1 MNIAYESVQYIVHEQ
16 KILRS
21 PANEMIVDMLNTDIA
36 GNLGELTEADIK
48 KGIDIFSDLTDTN
61 EFDDVG
67 SVSAKDA
74 LNTANKI
81 LNAGKFTNDV
91 STGLN
96 KLPGVSSVLDKVD
109 LNASAPAIPRNV
121 QGLSANLG
129 GEAIQGDNINDLVQT
144 ATNLAN
150 ESTRKKEILAKA
162 RSGAN
167 ELSSSAKSLPL

>member
-1 MNIAYESVQYIVHEQ
+1 
-16 KILRS
+16 
-21 PANEMIVDMLNTDIA
+21 MLNTDIA

-48 KGIDIFSDLTDTN
+48 KGIDIFSDLTDSN

-67 SVSAKDA
+67 SANSLEA
-74 LNTANKI
+74 LNTAQKI
-81 LNAGKFTNDV
+81 LNAGNFNNDI

-96 KLPGVSSVLDKVD
+96 KLPGVSSALSKVD
-109 LNASAPAIPRNV
+109 LNSSATSIPRNV

-129 GEAIQGDNINDLVQT
+129 GEAVQGDNVNDLVQT

-167 ELSSSAKSLPL
+167 ALSSSAKSLPL